1 MKARFLML
9 GLLAVGGV
17 GLLVGAAKQRGQLA
31 SLQADQQQALDQLA
45 AAKAQAAAA
54 SAPPRAS
61 SAPLSPAEKLE
72 LLRLRSEVTRLRQ
85 RQRDLANVQQ
95 THTQLEAQAAARP
108 GGAAAEPALPSG
120 YLRRTQAQM
129 VGFGTPASALQSM
142 LWAVEHRDTNVLLQA
157 WSPAMGAHLRSAVAS
172 GQDVFQDVGHIP
184 GFLVR
189 QQTTLPDG
197 SVELQV
203 EFIPG
208 QAPVKMQFRQ
218 QDGQWRMAQ

>member
-1 MKARFLML
+1 MNARFLVL
-9 GLLAVGGV
+9 GLLALGSV
-17 GLLVGAAKQRGQLA
+17 GLLVGAARQRGQVA
-31 SLQADQQQALDQLA
+31 SLLGEQQQALDQLA

-54 SAPPRAS
+54 SILARTPAAPMTPE
-61 SAPLSPAEKLE
+61 EKLE

-129 VGFGTPASALQSM
+129 VGLGTPADALQSM
-142 LWAVEHRDTNVLLQA
+142 LWAIEHRDTNVLQQV
-157 WSPAMGAHLRSAVAS
+157 WPAMANRLRAALAS

-189 QQTTLPDG
+189 QQNTLRDG

-208 QAPVKMQFRQ
+208 QEPAKVWFQ
-218 QDGQWRMAQ
+218 QSDGQWRMTQ